1 MQPYTLNNFKVL
13 IVIFFLNRVTNVTK
27 FNREKTGK
35 PVSIHY
41 ICNKI
46 FIMNKA
52 IYIATSEANSGKSI
66 VALGLMRML
75 LGKTAKVGYFRPII
89 DDVKKGK
96 KDNHIN
102 TIISHFNLNIHPNDA
117 YAFTRSEFIN
127 KRNEGKEGEIFD
139 KIIEKYKNLE
149 EKNDFMLVEGT
160 DFSGEGTAIELDA
173 NILIAKNLGIPA
185 VIVSSGV
192 GKTLEEFVNG
202 VHIAYDSFKEKE
214 VEVIAVIGNKVQ
226 EKNIEIAKAGIEKNL
241 PKDIFVS
248 IIPLITS
255 LSNPTMK
262 EVAKAIDAKILFGND
277 HINNQSSKFIV
288 GAMQLRN
295 YLGHLCEN
303 CLIITPGDRADIIL
317 GALQANISSNY
328 PNIAGIVLTG
338 GITPEKPIVKL
349 IEGLSQIVPILTVKE
364 GTFSVANKI
373 GAIRSHMYAEN
384 KEKIITSLDTF
395 DKYVEVEK
403 LNEKL
408 ITFKNDSITPRMF
421 QYNLLKRARQQR
433 KHIVLPEGN
442 DDRIITAA
450 ARLVQMDIVDIT
462 VLGSR
467 DEIANRIAR
476 LGLTVDIKKFNIIDP
491 VNSDYFKDF
500 TNSLFEIRKNKGLT
514 IDMAEDLMGD
524 VSYFGT
530 MMVHK
535 GLADGMVSGA
545 AHTTG
550 HTILPALQF
559 VKTKPG
565 VSVVSSIF
573 FMCLEDRVS
582 VFGDCAINPN
592 PNAEQ
597 LAEIAISS
605 ADSSINFGI
614 DPKIAMLSYSSGAS
628 GKGADVD
635 IVREATKIVKEKR
648 PDLKVE
654 GPIQYDAAV
663 DATVG
668 KSKMPNSEVAGQ
680 ANVLI
685 FPDLNTGNNTYKAV
699 QRETGALAIGPMLQ
713 GLNKPVNDLSRG
725 CTIDDIFNTVILTA
739 IQAQGL

>member
-1 MQPYTLNNFKVL
+1 
-13 IVIFFLNRVTNVTK
+13 
-27 FNREKTGK
+27 
-35 PVSIHY
+35 
-41 ICNKI
+41 
-46 FIMNKA
+46 MNKA
-52 IYIATSEANSGKSI
+52 IYIATSEANSGKSL

-96 KDNHIN
+96 KDNHIK
-102 TIISHFNLNIHPNDA
+102 TIISHFELDIDPDEA
-117 YAFTRSEFIN
+117 YAYTRSEYIS
-127 KRNEGKEGEIFD
+127 KRNRGEEGEVFD
-139 KIIEKYKNLE
+139 RIIQKYKALE
-149 EKNDFMLVEGT
+149 EQNDFMLVEGT

-185 VIVSSGV
+185 IIVSSGV
-192 GKTLEEFVNG
+192 GKTLDEFIEG
-202 VHIAYDSFKEKE
+202 LHLAYDSFKEKE
-214 VEVIAVIGNKVQ
+214 VEVLAVVANKVQ
-226 EKNIEIAKAGIEKNL
+226 KKNIELVKTGVQKNL
-241 PKDIFVS
+241 PKDVFVNV
-248 IIPLITS
+248 IPLIDS
-255 LSNPTMK
+255 LNNPTIK
-262 EVAKAIDAKILFGND
+262 EIAKSINASVLFGEE
-277 HINNQSSKFIV
+277 HINNQSASFKV

-295 YLGHLCEN
+295 YLTHLDDD

-328 PNIAGIVLTG
+328 PSVSGIVLTG

-349 IEGLSQIVPILTVKE
+349 IEGLPQIVPILSVQK
-364 GTFSVANKI
+364 GTFDVANKI
-373 GAIRSHMYAEN
+373 GAVRSHMYADN
-384 KEKIITSLDTF
+384 KQKIVTSLNTF
-395 DKYVEVEK
+395 EKYVDVEK

-408 ITFKNDSITPRMF
+408 ITFKNNGLTPRMF
-421 QYNLLKRARQQR
+421 QYNLLKRAKHSR

-450 ARLVQMDIVDIT
+450 VRLIEMDLVDLTILGDRDKIENKIV
-462 VLGSR
+462 
-467 DEIANRIAR
+467 R
-476 LGLTVDIKKFNIIDP
+476 LGLKIDFKKLNI
-491 VNSDYFKDF
+491 VNPIESELYREF
-500 TNSLFEIRKNKGLT
+500 TQTFYELRKHKGVTLE
-514 IDMAEDLMGD
+514 MAEDLMGD

-530 MMVHK
+530 MMVYK

-545 AHTTG
+545 AHTTQ
-550 HTILPALQF
+550 HTIRPALQF
-559 VKTKPG
+559 IKTKPG

-592 PNAEQ
+592 PTAEQ

-605 ADSSINFGI
+605 ADSSKSFGI
-614 DPKIAMLSYSSGAS
+614 EPKIAMLSYSSGAS

-635 IVREATKIVKEKR
+635 IVRKATELVKERR
-648 PDLKVE
+648 PELKIE

-668 KSKMPNSEVAGQ
+668 KSKLPESEVAGQ
-680 ANVLI
+680 ATVLI

-725 CTIDDIFNTVILTA
+725 CTIDDIYNTVILTA